1 MNREQLLL
9 LLLIIEFP
17 IFNGH
22 GQISGSHLWEL
33 QSCFTL
39 DQNNEDGVTI
49 NVTEPGNFSIQYTGE
64 YLSIS
69 GNFPTCDCY
78 CSSTIKAFGDTEDY
92 TLIMQEE
99 NGCDMSKGIHSN
111 KSIYSIL
118 PSEIF
123 SLESFTNDG
132 KISSEIDFAVYTL
145 NVEIPVNGDEI
156 FVYLTLIPFGNFIE
170 HPSLILPSTIR
181 LEGNSINSEVL
192 VKTKEVIL
200 KLTDDSTIDYLL
212 NKKFDEISVND
223 KNILKSEINEE
234 GPWPVKSLDELSEKL
249 FLLKNIYDVNK
260 QVDFTSFSLKW
271 NGDTN
276 RFEFLNIQKDDFKEN
291 PKPQSFKEFILM
303 GKYYIPTC

>member
-1 MNREQLLL
+1 MSHKHLLL
-9 LLLIIEFP
+9 LLVFFEFP
-17 IFNGH
+17 IFHGH
-22 GQISGSHLWEL
+22 GQISGTYLWEL

-39 DQNNEDGVTI
+39 EQNNEDGVTI
-49 NVTEPGNFSIQYTGE
+49 NVTEPSNFSTQYTGE

-78 CSSTIKAFGDTEDY
+78 CSSTIKAFGDTENY

-99 NGCDMSKGIHSN
+99 NGCDMSSGIHSN

-118 PSEIF
+118 PPELF

-132 KISSEIDFAVYTL
+132 KIFSKIDFAIYTL
-145 NVEIPVNGDEI
+145 NVEIPVYGDKI
-156 FVYLTLIPFGNFIE
+156 FVYLTLIPFGNFIR

-181 LEGNSINSEVL
+181 LEGSSNNSQVL
-192 VKTKEVIL
+192 VKTKEIIS
-200 KLTDDSTIDYLL
+200 KLTDDSTIDHLL
-212 NKKFDEISVND
+212 NKKFDEISVDD

-234 GPWPVKSLDELSEKL
+234 GPWPVKSLDELSETL
-249 FLLKNIYDVNK
+249 FHLKNIYDINN

-291 PKPQSFKEFILM
+291 AKFQSFKEFILM
-303 GKYYIPTC
+303 GKYFIPTC

>member
-1 MNREQLLL
+1 MNHKQLLL
-9 LLLIIEFP
+9 FLLIIEFP

-69 GNFPTCDCY
+69 GNIPTCDCY
-78 CSSTIKAFGDTEDY
+78 CSSTIKAFGDTENY

-118 PSEIF
+118 PPELF

-132 KISSEIDFAVYTL
+132 KIISDIDFAIYNL
-145 NVEIPVNGDEI
+145 NVDIPISGDEI
-156 FVYLTLIPFGNFIE
+156 VVYLTLIPFGNFIE

-181 LEGNSINSEVL
+181 LEGSSTKNQVL
-192 VKTKEVIL
+192 VKIKEVIS
-200 KLTDDSTIDYLL
+200 KLTDATSIDHLL
-212 NKKFDEISVND
+212 KKEFDKISADD
-223 KNILKSEINEE
+223 KNMLKSEINEE

-249 FLLKNIYDVNK
+249 FHLKKIYDINK
-260 QVDFTSFSLKW
+260 QVDFTSFSLEW

-276 RFEFLNIQKDDFKEN
+276 RFDILRIERDHFKEHMKS
-291 PKPQSFKEFILM
+291 PSFKEFILT
-303 GKYYIPTC
+303 GIYFIPTC